1 MHALIAHWDILKQ
14 DLRYAARTLT
24 RARGFALTA
33 IVVTAL
39 GIGANTAA
47 FSVADFVLLRPLP
60 FPAADRLVRVCEGPR
75 QAGGWGCMNQ
85 LSPANYRDLKGMS
98 RSFAAMGAFAGDA
111 VNLVGGGEPRRL
123 PIAPVTAEVL
133 PLLGVAPALGRVFA
147 SGTDDASA
155 AVLGYGLWQSQFG
168 GSPAVLGEKI
178 TLNGTPYT
186 VIGVMPRGF
195 YFPNRDVQLW
205 TLLTLRE
212 QDFANR
218 TNSFLE
224 AVGRLE
230 DGVTFERART
240 ELSTLAERLGRDYPD
255 TNAETGVSVF
265 LMRDNMSPRAR
276 TMLLTLTGAS
286 LCLLLLTCANLAN
299 LLLAR
304 AAAHARELAVRAA
317 LGAGRRRLVQQLIT
331 QSVVITTIGGAA
343 GLVVAV
349 LTVPLFSTL
358 VPQTLPVAS
367 QPGLDLRI
375 LTLAA
380 AFTAL
385 TALGFGV
392 FPALRAGRAG
402 FSALRDG
409 SRAGGGAKQRVRSI
423 LVAVEVTMSVVLL
436 ITAGL
441 LIRAVWRVQ
450 AVDPGFAPQRVLT
463 MRTSLARPKYDIPLR
478 RAQFYDRVLAGV
490 RALPGVESAGFT
502 SGLPMLVTGLITS
515 VEIPGQVSRSARAAG
530 VSHRWVTPQYFRSLG
545 IPLRRGRDIGE
556 ADTRDRAWVA
566 VVSQSFV
573 DRYWP
578 GQDPLGKTFGHGGA
592 TRTVVGVVG
601 DIRVRGLE
609 RTSEPQ
615 MYLPAQQIADGR
627 PAVFDPKDLVVR
639 HAGQGDALVAAIREI
654 VRAADPEQPITGVR
668 SMDDV
673 LAGETAARRT
683 QLQVLGVLAAVA
695 VLLAGVGIYGLL
707 AYTVSQRSREIAVRL
722 ALGADPAHVRR
733 LILADG
739 MRLAALGIVPGV
751 LGGYAAARGMSALLF
766 GIAPGDPSTFAAA
779 VGLTLAMAL
788 AGTVVPAI
796 RAARVTP
803 MAVLRAE

>member
-1 MHALIAHWDILKQ
+1 
-14 DLRYAARTLT
+14 
-24 RARGFALTA
+24 
-33 IVVTAL
+33 
-39 GIGANTAA
+39 
-47 FSVADFVLLRPLP
+47 
-60 FPAADRLVRVCEGPR
+60 
-75 QAGGWGCMNQ
+75 
-85 LSPANYRDLKGMS
+85 
-98 RSFAAMGAFAGDA
+98 
-111 VNLVGGGEPRRL
+111 
-123 PIAPVTAEVL
+123 
-133 PLLGVAPALGRVFA
+133 
-147 SGTDDASA
+147 
-155 AVLGYGLWQSQFG
+155 FG

-441 LIRAVWRVQ
+441 LIRAVWRV
-450 AVDPGFAPQRVLT
+450 
-463 MRTSLARPKYDIPLR
+463 
-478 RAQFYDRVLAGV
+478 LAGV

-530 VSHRWVTPQYFRSLG
+530 VSHRWVTPQYFRALG

-556 ADTRDRAWVA
+556 ADTRD
-566 VVSQSFV
+566 
-573 DRYWP
+573 
-578 GQDPLGKTFGHGGA
+578 
-592 TRTVVGVVG
+592 
-601 DIRVRGLE
+601 
-609 RTSEPQ
+609 
-615 MYLPAQQIADGR
+615 
-627 PAVFDPKDLVVR
+627 
-639 HAGQGDALVAAIREI
+639 
-654 VRAADPEQPITGVR
+654 
-668 SMDDV
+668 
-673 LAGETAARRT
+673 
-683 QLQVLGVLAAVA
+683 
-695 VLLAGVGIYGLL
+695 
-707 AYTVSQRSREIAVRL
+707 
-722 ALGADPAHVRR
+722 
-733 LILADG
+733 
-739 MRLAALGIVPGV
+739 
-751 LGGYAAARGMSALLF
+751 
-766 GIAPGDPSTFAAA
+766 
-779 VGLTLAMAL
+779 
-788 AGTVVPAI
+788 
-796 RAARVTP
+796 
-803 MAVLRAE
+803 